1 MGSLQGSVTHYRPQR
16 DIVTLSCGGHEGETQ
31 ERARAEGESSLG
43 VASPGPTHCA
53 VDITSRWVD
62 EKHLK
67 HPLPVRRRI
76 ASCLGLMLTPLHII
90 KRAIL
95 ILNELTID

>member
-1 MGSLQGSVTHYRPQR
+1 MTHYRPQR

-31 ERARAEGESSLG
+31 ERAEGESSLG

-62 EKHLK
+62 ETHLK
-67 HPLPVRRRI
+67 HPLPVRRSNCI
-76 ASCLGLMLTPLHII
+76 MFVFDAKPYIV
-90 KRAIL
+90 K
-95 ILNELTID
+95 